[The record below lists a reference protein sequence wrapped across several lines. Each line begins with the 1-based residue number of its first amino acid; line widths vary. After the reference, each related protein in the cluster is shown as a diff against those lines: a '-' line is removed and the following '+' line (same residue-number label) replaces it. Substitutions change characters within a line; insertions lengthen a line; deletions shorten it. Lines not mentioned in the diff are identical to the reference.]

1 MIRARETIVIIYNPF
16 PLILKTF
23 FAAAGPH
30 TLLCRED
37 NVSTP
42 TSSSRTVSPPF
53 RPFQCREDNVSTPTS
68 SSRTVSPPFRPFQ
81 CREDNVSTPTSSS
94 RTVSPPF
101 RPFQCREDNVS
112 TPTSSSRRP
121 SPTTLVRVTNRFC
134 LHYQNPMLACSFGPC
149 GRRAEPGET
158 QITWSGIRRKG
169 NYRYL

>member
-1 MIRARETIVIIYNPF
+1 MRMIRARETIVIIYNPF

-53 RPFQCREDNVSTPTS
+53 RPFQCREENVSA
-68 SSRTVSPPFRPFQ
+68 
-81 CREDNVSTPTSSS
+81 PTSSS

-134 LHYQNPMLACSFGPC
+134 PHYQNPMLACSFGPC

-158 QITWSGIRRKG
+158 QITGTGIRRKG